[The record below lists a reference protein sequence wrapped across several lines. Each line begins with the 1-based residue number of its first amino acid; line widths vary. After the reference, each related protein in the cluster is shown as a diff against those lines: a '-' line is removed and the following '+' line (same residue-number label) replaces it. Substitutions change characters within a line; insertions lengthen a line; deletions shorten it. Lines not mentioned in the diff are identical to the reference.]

1 MNTSD
6 IPWHLLQSFAAMS
19 EAGSLSAAAGKTG
32 TSQPTLSRHL
42 NQLED
47 LLGTRLF
54 FRTSA
59 GLTLTSEGA
68 AVQAHADAMAQAA
81 AQLSFRGAQAQDISG
96 TVRITASQIAAT
108 YLLPPMLSSLHI
120 AHPAL
125 DLEVV
130 ATDQSENLLRREA
143 DLAVRMYRPT
153 QNDLIA
159 KKVAHLRMGIFASRS
174 YLERCGAPQTP
185 QDLAQHTVIGYDR
198 STLIIDGMRQVGLEV
213 DRSFFAFRS
222 DDQVVCWRM
231 IQAGFGIGFGQRGMA
246 EMHEDIVEIN
256 PDMDIGT
263 IPVWLTAHK
272 ELRMSPRVRLCFDH
286 LADCFA
292 AL

>member
-6 IPWHLLQSFAAMS
+6 IPWHLLQSFATMS

-47 LLGTRLF
+47 FLGTRLF

-68 AVQAHADAMAQAA
+68 AVQAHAMAQAA
-81 AQLSFRGAQAQDISG
+81 AQLSFSGAQAQDISG

-159 KKVAHLRMGIFASRS
+159 KKVAQL
-174 YLERCGAPQTP
+174 L
-185 QDLAQHTVIGYDR
+185 
-198 STLIIDGMRQVGLEV
+198 
-213 DRSFFAFRS
+213 
-222 DDQVVCWRM
+222 
-231 IQAGFGIGFGQRGMA
+231 
-246 EMHEDIVEIN
+246 
-256 PDMDIGT
+256 
-263 IPVWLTAHK
+263 
-272 ELRMSPRVRLCFDH
+272 
-286 LADCFA
+286 
-292 AL
+292 